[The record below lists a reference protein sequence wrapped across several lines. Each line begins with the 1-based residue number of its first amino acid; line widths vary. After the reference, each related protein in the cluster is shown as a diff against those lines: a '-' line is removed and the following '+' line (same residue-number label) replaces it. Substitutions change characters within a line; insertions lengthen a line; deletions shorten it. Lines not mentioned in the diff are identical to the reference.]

1 MELSELELIE
11 KIKRW
16 VGQKYRGVVVSPGDD
31 AAAFRTQPGLLT
43 LVTSDT
49 LIEGIHFNLDYIS
62 FYQLGWKAMA
72 VNLSDIAAMGG
83 KPHYALVSLSIPD
96 RISSAD
102 IEELYRGME
111 DLNKRFD
118 VKIVGGDVTG
128 SKNDFVLCVTITGGA
143 EEAKLST
150 RSGAVTGDIIG
161 VTGSLGGSKAGQML
175 LESKQVRG
183 RTSKKYR
190 TSNDECRTG
199 DGDNRENLIQKYLMP
214 FPRNEEASLL
224 VENFKIHAMIDISD
238 GLASEVNHLCSE
250 SGTGAEVYAGAIPL
264 MNGVEQ
270 TARKFSNTPLDYA
283 LSGGEDYELLFAMNE
298 KDFAK
303 AGKLVFDKTGIAL
316 TQTGKMV
323 PKEKG
328 VRLLVGTKHMPLTQ
342 KGFNHFK
349 KGVSLDR

>member
-16 VGQKYRGVVVSPGDD
+16 VGQRHRGVVVGPGDD
-31 AAAFRTQPGLLT
+31 AAAFQTQPGLLT

-118 VKIVGGDVTG
+118 VKIVGGDITG
-128 SKNDFVLCVTITGGA
+128 SKNDFVLCVTITGGV
-143 EEAKLST
+143 EEARLAT

-161 VTGSLGGSKAGQML
+161 VTGTLGGSKAGQML
-175 LESKQVRG
+175 LESKQRVEKA
-183 RTSKKYR
+183 SKEYR
-190 TSNDECRTG
+190 TSNAECRAEG
-199 DGDNRENLIQKYLMP
+199 SKNRQNLIKKHLMP
-214 FPRNEEASLL
+214 FPRIEEASLL
-224 VENFKIHAMIDISD
+224 VENFMIHAMIDISD
-238 GLASEVNHLCSE
+238 GLASEVNHLCQE
-250 SGTGAEVYAGAIPL
+250 SGTGAEIYAKAIPL
-264 MNGVEQ
+264 MNGMEQ
-270 TARKFSNTPLDYA
+270 TARKFSNSPLDYA
-283 LSGGEDYELLFAMNE
+283 LSGGEDYELLFVMDY

-303 AGKLVFDKTGIAL
+303 AGKLVFDNTGTAL
-316 TQTGKMV
+316 TKIGEMV

-328 VRLLVGTKHMPLTQ
+328 VRLLVGTKHVPLTQ
-342 KGFNHFK
+342 KGFDHFK